1 MFGNTAQTHVL
12 DPPQSTS
19 LRIVL
24 SAQAIGELTALC
36 YPVDST
42 EPRKRELAGFLFG
55 TVADGSVLIETVRQ
69 LPSEGGSSV
78 FDRFSLKQF
87 EEIMRSSR
95 ADPSLDPMQ
104 LLGWYRFHPAGDFRL
119 EPLETAFHEK
129 FFPRHEQV
137 GLILRQEEINAL
149 TILVCAR
156 SQDGTFSRTQHC
168 SAALSV
174 NSRRIARAAVDLQAG
189 PKFGE
194 EAYIQ
199 AYRILEGSEQ
209 SQTRR
214 KWILAAGLAVLVL
227 IVMGVLLKLYLE
239 PAAAPVVET
248 KVATLSI
255 TLSADGPNLLVSWIG
270 GNSSPKKAELKIFD
284 GDSISQVDLTKN
296 YNSSGSVTVPRRSGN
311 VQAVITVN
319 DGFRTWQSQSS
330 LIDDGFSSTEK
341 ANTALSLAAKKHD
354 DPSEVAKLK
363 EKNLRLE
370 ATVKAL
376 RRKLEYAPYRAGKA
390 KAQ

>member
-1 MFGNTAQTHVL
+1 MIAH
-12 DPPQSTS
+12 
-19 LRIVL
+19 
-24 SAQAIGELTALC
+24 
-36 YPVDST
+36 
-42 EPRKRELAGFLFG
+42 
-55 TVADGSVLIETVRQ
+55 GSVLIETVRQ

-78 FDRFSLKQF
+78 FDGFSPKQF
-87 EEIMRSSR
+87 EEIMRSGR
-95 ADPSLDPMQ
+95 ADSSLDSMQ
-104 LLGWYRFHPAGDFRL
+104 LLGWYRFHRTGELRL

-137 GLILRQEEINAL
+137 GLILRPEDANTL

-168 SAALSV
+168 SASLSV
-174 NSRRIARAAVDLQAG
+174 NSRRIARAAVDLRAG

-199 AYRILEGSEQ
+199 AYRILEGSAQ

-214 KWILAAGLAVLVL
+214 KWIFAAVLAVL
-227 IVMGVLLKLYLE
+227 IFGVAMVFLKSYLE
-239 PAAAPVVET
+239 PVAAPVAEA
-248 KVATLSI
+248 KLPTLSI

-270 GNSSPKKAELKIFD
+270 GSSSPKKAELEVFD
-284 GDSISQVDLTKN
+284 GDSINQIDLTRT
-296 YNSSGSVTVPRRSGN
+296 YNPSGSVTVPRRSGN

-341 ANTALSLAAKKHD
+341 TNAALSGKSRD
-354 DPSEVAKLK
+354 EQSELAKLK
-363 EKNLRLE
+363 DQNSRLE
-370 ATVKAL
+370 ATIKAL
-376 RRKLEYAPYRAGKA
+376 RRRLEYAPYRKP
-390 KAQ
+390 K